1 MRTHHARLAA
11 TATGS
16 VLALLALAA
25 CGSSNSSS
33 AATGPDSSSTS
44 SSTSAADVAAAQKA
58 IAPYVGQPSKFPI
71 TTPLKTKPTGKRIAY
86 LDCGTPI
93 CALFGQLGAPA
104 FQELGMTL
112 TTVKAGLKPDT
123 VQSAFDSVV
132 QDKYDGVF
140 VPAIPPQLWASGL
153 KQLKAAGI
161 PIVTT
166 GVVDADPYVKVQQ
179 AGTINSKN
187 SGSLMADW
195 VVAKNADK
203 SNAVL
208 YYTPELAF
216 QAVIKDAFVSQMK
229 TLCPD
234 CTVRTVPISATT
246 FGTTAANTIV
256 ADLQAHPDTKTAVF
270 GIGEQ
275 TPGLAAAMKTAGLS
289 VQTVL
294 NSPDPGNLED
304 IKSGNFDVGLGLD
317 LPVIAWTAA
326 DSLARQTT
334 GAEPAPGAT
343 ADIPPQQFLAA
354 SDLQY
359 DVSKGWTG
367 YPDFAK
373 KFGALWANAK

>member
-11 TATGS
+11 ATGS

-33 AATGPDSSSTS
+33 GTATGSDS
-44 SSTSAADVAAAQKA
+44 SSTSAADVTAAQNA

-71 TTPLKTKPTGKRIAY
+71 TTPLKTKPTGKKIAY

-93 CALFGQLGAPA
+93 CALFGQLATPA

-123 VQSAFDSVV
+123 VQAAFDTVV
-132 QDKYDGVF
+132 QDNYDGVF
-140 VPAIPPQLWASGL
+140 VPAIPPQLWANGL
-153 KQLKAAGI
+153 KELKAAGI

-166 GVVDADPYVKVQQ
+166 GVVGADPYVKVQQ
-179 AGTINSKN
+179 AGDITSKR
-187 SGSLMADW
+187 SGALMADW

-203 SNAVL
+203 SNVVL

-216 QAVIKDAFVSQMK
+216 QAVIKDAFVAQMK

-234 CTVRTVPISATT
+234 CTVRTVPISAAT
-246 FGTTAANTIV
+246 FGTTAASTIV

-326 DSLARQTT
+326 DTLARQTT

-343 ADIPPQQFLAA
+343 ADIPPEQFLAA